1 MPKFL
6 RDIPPQDLWPWLLI
20 GSGVVAL
27 AVLLLLISLLLRA
40 GRRARRDDPLS
51 RPEPPPRLSLAEQR
65 AIERDIAA
73 LMDELSA
80 MARQV
85 GQQLDARAARIEQL
99 LGAADD
105 RIARL
110 EQLEREPAPLPP
122 SSSLSPSSPTLR
134 PTTPFEAIRIDEPDP
149 RHAEIYS
156 LADEGLDLHQI
167 AHRLRRPEGEVEL
180 ILALRPRKTG

>member
-1 MPKFL
+1 MPKLL

-20 GSGVVAL
+20 AGGAVAL
-27 AVLLLLISLLLRA
+27 GVLLLLISLLLRA
-40 GRRARRDDPLS
+40 GRKGRREDPLS
-51 RPEPPPRLSLAEQR
+51 RVEASPISPAEQR
-65 AIERDIAA
+65 AIERDITA

-85 GQQLDARAARIEQL
+85 GQQLDSRAGRIEQL
-99 LGAADD
+99 LRAADE

-110 EQLEREPAPLPP
+110 ERAHAAPPATP
-122 SSSLSPSSPTLR
+122 SVTPQPALR

-149 RHAEIYS
+149 RHAEIYT
-156 LADEGLDLHQI
+156 LADQGLDLHQI